1 MSQKKHYDIVVLGV
15 GPAGLQAAIH
25 AVRKKTSVLLLG
37 RLNKSSL
44 YKAHIEN
51 YCCIEGVKTGKELL
65 EAGLNQALS
74 FGAEHI
80 EEDVIRTEKQGN
92 KSFLVETESHLEVEC
107 YSIIMATGISR
118 KGLGLNKEKEFVGRG
133 ISYCVDCDANFYRD
147 KVVAVVGNGSAAA
160 SGALT
165 LSKVAKHVT
174 LISKELDIS
183 AGLKEDLDAAQVE
196 VLEGRK
202 VKELIG
208 DNELKAIKLDNDQ
221 TIELDGLFIEKG
233 AKGTM
238 ELAAFLGVTLD
249 PEHFTYIVTNK
260 NQETNVE
267 GIYACGDVCGPPF
280 QMAKAVGEGCI
291 AGMNAASYVNHLKRK
306 TKKEG
311 GHDS

>member
-1 MSQKKHYDIVVLGV
+1 MSKKKHYDIVILGV

-25 AVRKKTSVLLLG
+25 ATRKKTSVLLLG

-65 EAGLNQALS
+65 EAGLKQATS
-74 FGAEHI
+74 FGAKHI
-80 EEDVIRTEKQGN
+80 EEDVIRTEKHN
-92 KSFLVETESHLEVEC
+92 KKFLVETESHIEIEC

-118 KGLGLNKEKEFVGRG
+118 KGLGLDREKEFVGRG
-133 ISYCVDCDANFYRD
+133 VSYCVDCDANFYKD
-147 KVVAVVGNGSAAA
+147 KVVAVVGDGSAAA

-165 LSKVAKHVT
+165 LSKLAKHVT

-183 AGLKEDLDAAQVE
+183 AGLKEDLAAAQVE

-221 TIELDGLFIEKG
+221 KIDLDGLFIEKG

-249 PEHFTYIVTNK
+249 PEHFTYIITNK

-306 TKKEG
+306 SKEG
-311 GHDS
+311 